1 MIFFRTNKTSVRIT
15 ATSMFDDELHKL
27 KLKIQESR
35 RNLEERR
42 RVRDQL
48 RLDNSTLKS

>member
-1 MIFFRTNKTSVRIT
+1 MRIT

-27 KLKIQESR
+27 KLRIQESK
-35 RNLEERR
+35 RNLDERR

-48 RLDNSTLKS
+48 RLDNSSLKS